1 MIMPG
6 PLSIRE
12 TREGGVHRLTPIGE
26 LDLATAPLLETAFDA
41 VFGDHDAE
49 MIVVDLTELSFMDAT
64 GIHLLLRM
72 HAACEDADRLR
83 VINGSR
89 AVQRVLEITGV
100 RAHLPII
107 SRDGDPL
114 APPPLMT
121 QSTPSSR
128 ASRGMPQTCWP
139 RRRARPYP

>member
-1 MIMPG
+1 MISPG

-26 LDLATAPLLETAFDA
+26 LDLVTAPLLESAFDA
-41 VFGDHDAE
+41 VFRDDGVE
-49 MIVVDLTELSFMDAT
+49 MIVVDLTELSFMDST

-72 HAACEDADRLR
+72 NAACEDANRLR

-89 AVQRVLEITGV
+89 AVERVLDLTGV

-107 SRDGDPL
+107 SSEHAL
-114 APPPLMT
+114 APP
-121 QSTPSSR
+121 R
-128 ASRGMPQTCWP
+128 
-139 RRRARPYP
+139 